1 MPEAEETVT
10 RQRGARVAAPRCR
23 PRARV
28 SPLEAVACE
37 RTPPR
42 ASTRDH
48 SGADVAPLAHARPR
62 CVRRIGRAEENG
74 TRVFSLYGTPRRPTC
89 RGIPPSAV
97 KATERRVGPRP
108 GPLRR
113 HPPCVA
119 APWLLSRARRR
130 TSSTPRHPRR
140 VPVRPGAA
148 SRVSGRRSTR
158 RRVRGRARLLRV
170 RREGARPR
178 RVRRVRRLVRRRRR
192 APPARVVGAPPAP
205 ARGGGTRE
213 RFGPPGARASGSDAP
228 APSGGPGVARC
239 GRGIAARALGG
250 VAGRRG
256 VDGGVRRE
264 ARVGGRHGR

>member
-28 SPLEAVACE
+28 SPLEAVVC
-37 RTPPR
+37 
-42 ASTRDH
+42 D
-48 SGADVAPLAHARPR
+48 APLRARRRATTREQTSPPSLTRAPVVFGASAEPR
-62 CVRRIGRAEENG
+62 KTAPEC
-74 TRVFSLYGTPRRPTC
+74 FHGTPRRPTC

-158 RRVRGRARLLRV
+158 RRVRGRRS
-170 RREGARPR
+170 RES
-178 RVRRVRRLVRRRRR
+178 RRRR
-192 APPARVVGAPPAP
+192 ASRDASPR
-205 ARGGGTRE
+205 TR
-213 RFGPPGARASGSDAP
+213 
-228 APSGGPGVARC
+228 
-239 GRGIAARALGG
+239 L
-250 VAGRRG
+250 RRG
-256 VDGGVRRE
+256 PATRGFPSSRPRSPRAWTRPCGAGTICSGRWSPIPPPIIASWRR
-264 ARVGGRHGR
+264 

>member
-42 ASTRDH
+42 ASPRDH

-158 RRVRGRARLLRV
+158 RRVRGRRS
-170 RREGARPR
+170 RES
-178 RVRRVRRLVRRRRR
+178 RRRR
-192 APPARVVGAPPAP
+192 ASRDASPR
-205 ARGGGTRE
+205 TR
-213 RFGPPGARASGSDAP
+213 
-228 APSGGPGVARC
+228 
-239 GRGIAARALGG
+239 L
-250 VAGRRG
+250 RRG
-256 VDGGVRRE
+256 PATRGFPSSRPRSPRAWTRPCGAGTICSGRWSPIPPPIIASWRR
-264 ARVGGRHGR
+264 